1 MARKGREL
9 YARVG
14 LAQIPHIL
22 GMVDKHRLSPTY
34 GCFDRSYWHYRT
46 ASFPSGMYQEFVLP
60 LALVFKFPFP
70 GGEEFHLQPR
80 LKELVRAGIR
90 FAARS
95 SHKDGSCDDY
105 FPNERALGAAAF
117 SLYAMA
123 ESYRLLELQD
133 EDLLEFLCKR
143 AGWLIKNQESGRL
156 SNHQALAALALQNLF
171 LLTGENK
178 FLRGA
183 ENRIQMLLEWQSSEG
198 WFPEYE
204 GCDPGYLTAT
214 VDFLAKYMTISGR
227 RELQAPLNR
236 ALEFLSFLMHPDG
249 TCGGEY
255 GSRNTY
261 LLFPHGLELSAR
273 FSQAAAQMADLYL
286 KALEKG
292 RRVYLEDDRMC
303 AHLSY
308 DHLQAYLDF
317 MEELPQED
325 AVESR
330 ITQGFSKYFSEAK
343 LFLYKDSNR
352 HLLVSAAKG
361 GALSYHLDGKL
372 AYCDSGLAAKLS
384 SGEVL
389 VTHLVDEYEVRILEK
404 GIRVGGQFGISG
416 FKIPTPFTQA
426 LFHLGMLLVD
436 GWGSDLVRRL
446 LQRLLIVGKRK
457 HPMRF
462 ARTVEIDSEV
472 SLTEEIWKGQGRG
485 PSKLVE
491 LWAGTDHTSIYVA
504 VSRMYRPGC
513 LLSWTDYSKV
523 IPALEKEGYAK
534 LTRCLP

>member
-1 MARKGREL
+1 MIRKGREL
-9 YARVG
+9 YAKTG

-22 GMVDKHRLSPTY
+22 SMVDRHRLSPTY

-70 GGEEFHLQPR
+70 GGEEFYLQPR

-95 SHKDGSCDDY
+95 CHKDGSCDDY
-105 FPNERALGAAAF
+105 FPHERALGAAAF

-133 EDLLEFLCKR
+133 EDLLKFLCKR
-143 AGWLIKNQESGRL
+143 ADWLIKNQESGRL
-156 SNHQALAALALQNLF
+156 SNHQALAALALQNVF
-171 LLTGENK
+171 VLTGEEK
-178 FLRGA
+178 FLQGA
-183 ENRIQMLLEWQSSEG
+183 RARIEILLRWQSPEG

-214 VDFLAKYMTISGR
+214 VDFLAKYMSLSGYK
-227 RELQAPLNR
+227 ELQGPLDK

-261 LLFPHGLELSAR
+261 LLFPHGLELCAR
-273 FSQAAAQMADLYL
+273 FSQAAAQMAELYL
-286 KALEKG
+286 KALEEG

-317 MEELPQED
+317 MEELPQNN
-325 AVESR
+325 AVQSR
-330 ITQGFSKYFSEAK
+330 ITQGFSKYFSQAK

-389 VTHLVDEYEVRILEK
+389 VTHLVDDYEVRILEK
-404 GIRVGGQFGISG
+404 GIRIGGCFGISG
-416 FKIPTPFTQA
+416 FKMPTPLTQA
-426 LFHLGMLLVD
+426 LFQLGMLLVG
-436 GWGSDLVRRL
+436 GWGSDIVRRI
-446 LQRLLIVGKRK
+446 LQRILIVGKRK
-457 HPMRF
+457 HQMKF
-462 ARTVEIDSEV
+462 ARTVEIDSAV
-472 SLTEEIWKGQGRG
+472 RLTEEIWMEKGRG
-485 PSKLVE
+485 GPKVME

-504 VSRMYRPGC
+504 MSRMYRPGC
-513 LLSWTDYSKV
+513 LLPWTDYSQM
-523 IPALEKEGYAK
+523 IPALEKQGYAK
-534 LTRCLP
+534 LTRCIP